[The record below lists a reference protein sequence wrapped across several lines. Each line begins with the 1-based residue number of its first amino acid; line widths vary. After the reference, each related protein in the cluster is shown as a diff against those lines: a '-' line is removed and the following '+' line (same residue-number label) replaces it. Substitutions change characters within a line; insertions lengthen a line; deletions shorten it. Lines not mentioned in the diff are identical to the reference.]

1 MNIGSTAER
10 DTDTTSVVP
19 TYTTRPKGDETA
31 KAHIL
36 NEYADVF
43 DGIGC
48 FEGEYHITLDSTVPP
63 VVHYPRRIPVALRE
77 PVKEE
82 LDYLIQQ
89 GIIAKVDRP
98 TYWVNSCVCVT
109 KPNGK
114 LRLCLDPKDLNKAI
128 KRPHHYTPT
137 LDYMYFRCSM
147 GHSSSLSSTPE
158 VDTGTLSW
166 TKTVPTTQHSTL
178 LTDDTDS

>member
-10 DTDTTSVVP
+10 DTDTTGVVP
-19 TYTTRPKGDETA
+19 TYTSRPKGDETA
-31 KAHIL
+31 KEHIL
-36 NEYADVF
+36 NEYPDVF

-48 FEGEYHITLDSTVPP
+48 FEGEYHITLDPTVPP
-63 VVHYPRRIPVALRE
+63 VVHYPCRVPVALRE
-77 PVKEE
+77 PHKEE
-82 LDYLIQQ
+82 LDNLIQH

-98 TYWVNSCVCVT
+98 TDWVNSCVCVT

-114 LRLCLDPKDLNKAI
+114 LRLCLDPKDLK
-128 KRPHHYTPT
+128 KKKDHTTTHQHST
-137 LDYMYFRCSM
+137 MYFRCSM

-166 TKTVPTTQHSTL
+166 TKKVPTTQHSTL